1 MNNRQP
7 YFKRFLLL
15 YVLLATLTTGGIFFA
30 TTAGGDTT
38 APPSTYTKPIP
49 RKPVSLVGTWH
60 QTKGMPGV
68 TMTAEVSGDGIQIN
82 MHFDRDN
89 IGGIFWMGSFDT
101 SDKTDQSFTVTSM
114 PDPDAKKALKNS
126 LFGDSVEKTKKFT
139 YKDGEITYEFS
150 MMGVE
155 STVHLSKDKK

>member
-1 MNNRQP
+1 MSENRQP

-15 YVLLATLTTGGIFFA
+15 YVLLATLTAGGIFFA
-30 TTAGGDTT
+30 TAAGGDTT

-49 RKPVSLVGTWH
+49 HKPVSLVGTWK

-89 IGGIFWMGSFDT
+89 IGGVYWMGSFDT
-101 SDKTDQSFTVTSM
+101 SDKTAQTFTVTSL
-114 PDPDAKKALKNS
+114 PDPDAQKALAGS
-126 LFGDSVEKTKKFT
+126 MFGSSEKTKKFHYDNGDLT
-139 YKDGEITYEFS
+139 FEFS
-150 MMGVE
+150 MMGAE
-155 STVHLSKDKK
+155 STVHMARGKQ

>member
-1 MNNRQP
+1 MNRQP

-30 TTAGGDTT
+30 TAAGGDTT
-38 APPSTYTKPIP
+38 APPSTYTKPIAQ
-49 RKPVSLVGTWH
+49 KPVSLVGTWH

-68 TMTAEVSGDGIQIN
+68 TMTAEVSGDGIQID
-82 MHFDRDN
+82 MKMDTTH
-89 IGGIFWMGSFDT
+89 GVFWMGSFDT
-101 SDKTDQSFTVTSM
+101 SDKTDQSFTVISM